1 MKSKATSWSN
11 PGVLG
16 SVIGLATASLST
28 VLMASLPIQPVVAEP
43 SSQEHNPRIAP
54 IQSHP
59 GGKSYSQ
66 WAANWWQWA
75 LQTPASTNPLLDKG
89 ECNVGQKGRVW
100 FIGGTFSGEANKEVV
115 RNCSVPAGTSL
126 FLPLINTF
134 YGAFLNDPP
143 EQRTEK
149 FLREQVDY
157 IKKENLTLL
166 KVEIDGVSVKNPSQY
181 FEKSTLFNVQLPKD
195 NIYGVDESVI
205 PELRLAPSVDQG
217 YYLFLEPLKQGKHTI
232 KWQAKMSSPTGN
244 TEQNITY
251 NIVVKSERD

>member
-1 MKSKATSWSN
+1 MKSKAKSWSN
-11 PGVLG
+11 PGVIG
-16 SVIGLATASLST
+16 SLLGLAAASLST
-28 VLMASLPIQPVVAEP
+28 VVMASFPIQPVVAES

-75 LQTPASTNPLLDKG
+75 LQNPASTNPLLDKG

-134 YGAFLNDPP
+134 YGAFVTDPP

-157 IKKENLTLL
+157 IKNKNLILL
-166 KVEIDGVSVKNPSQY
+166 KAEIDGVSVKNPSQY
-181 FEKSTLFNVQLPKD
+181 LEKSPLFNVQLTKD

-205 PELRLAPSVDQG
+205 PQLLLAPSVDQG
-217 YYLFLEPLKQGKHTI
+217 YYLFLEPLKPGKHTI
-232 KWQAKMSSPTGN
+232 KWQAKISTPTGN
-244 TEQNITY
+244 SEQNITY

>member
-1 MKSKATSWSN
+1 MKSKAKSWSN
-11 PGVLG
+11 PGVVE
-16 SVIGLATASLST
+16 SVLGLAAASLST
-28 VLMASLPIQPVVAEP
+28 VLMASLPIQPVVAEA

-54 IQSHP
+54 IQSHQ

-75 LQTPASTNPLLDKG
+75 LETPASTNPLLNKG
-89 ECNVGQKGRVW
+89 ECSVGQKGRVW
-100 FIGGTFSGEANKEVV
+100 FIGGTFNGEAVV
-115 RNCSVPAGTSL
+115 RNCTVPAGTSL

-134 YGAFLNDPP
+134 YGAFLTDPP

-181 FEKSTLFNVQLPKD
+181 FEKSPLFNVQLPKD

-205 PELRLAPSVDQG
+205 PQLRLAPSVDQG
-217 YYLFLEPLKQGKHTI
+217 YYLFLEPLKPGKHTI
-232 KWQAKMSSPTGN
+232 KWQAKISSPTGN
-244 TEQNITY
+244 SEQNVTY
-251 NIVVKSERD
+251 NIVVKSEKDR